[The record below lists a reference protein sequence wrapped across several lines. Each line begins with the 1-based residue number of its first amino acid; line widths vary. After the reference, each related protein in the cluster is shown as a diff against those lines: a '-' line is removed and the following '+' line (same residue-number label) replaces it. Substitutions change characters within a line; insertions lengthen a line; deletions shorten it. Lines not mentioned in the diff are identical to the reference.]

1 MEFRSK
7 REMEICEKIYA
18 DHPLLGDKVEGGWNV
33 EFGTEFHMT
42 NDSKLFPPRPEW
54 EKKGYRPD
62 DYGRW
67 IGPDGDVALPLYE
80 GRMIGQFDFSEKG
93 WVSGKGRTA
102 KWREIPFD
110 QKAIE
115 PQYLM
120 AQSTY
125 LGSEKAVRGYKVG
138 FMDVTSATNARTM
151 ISTVL
156 SGVPC
161 GNKVPVLQP
170 GSRSNLLPCLP
181 VTAFLNSFAY
191 DFVIR
196 RRCGGLTLNWFIIE
210 ATPLPRI
217 DDARV
222 GAFLETH
229 AARLALVHRM
239 FSGEWL
245 RLCSA
250 NLAMAEKPW
259 MSHWAITASERLRT
273 RCMIEAVVAELC
285 GLSVED
291 MQFILTI
298 DESDPIGFWRVD
310 KELPAEQRLTT
321 LTLKAFEHLKEVGL
335 DAFCRQGWELP
346 DYARAFDRPGVK
358 SWTPTEDWPDCERHA
373 RNILGEDGFTRFMA
387 NLSGQEEHPSQPA
400 PHVAEPLPTYA
411 PGTPGAQ
418 RRLFPGEPT
427 LFGDSMEDPP
437 RRKTKK

>member
-1 MEFRSK
+1 
-7 REMEICEKIYA
+7 
-18 DHPLLGDKVEGGWNV
+18 
-33 EFGTEFHMT
+33 
-42 NDSKLFPPRPEW
+42 
-54 EKKGYRPD
+54 
-62 DYGRW
+62 
-67 IGPDGDVALPLYE
+67 
-80 GRMIGQFDFSEKG
+80 MIGQFDFSEKG

-125 LGSEKAVRGYKVG
+125 LESEKAVRGYKVA

-151 ISTVL
+151 IATVL

-170 GSRSNLLPCLP
+170 GSRSNLSSCLTLAA
-181 VTAFLNSFAY
+181 VLNSFAY

-217 DDARV
+217 DDMRV
-222 GAFLETH
+222 RAFLEIQAT
-229 AARLALVHRM
+229 RLALVYRM

-245 RLCSA
+245 RLRNA

-259 MSHWAITASERLRT
+259 TSHWAITASERLRT
-273 RCMIEAVVAELC
+273 RCTIEAVVAELY
-285 GLSVED
+285 GLSLED

-310 KELPAEQRLTT
+310 QDLPVEHRLTS
-321 LTLKAFEHLKEVGL
+321 LALKAFEHLKQVGL
-335 DAFCRQGWELP
+335 DEFCQQGWELP
-346 DYARAFDRPGVK
+346 RLRPHLRPPPASSPGRRLRTGPTANATPEISSATRASPA
-358 SWTPTEDWPDCERHA
+358 SWPTFLLK
-373 RNILGEDGFTRFMA
+373 I
-387 NLSGQEEHPSQPA
+387 LSGQHNRSLTSLSHLQLTAPA
-400 PHVAEPLPTYA
+400 PPVPNGASSRVIQLSSAIRWRTYQAE
-411 PGTPGAQ
+411 
-418 RRLFPGEPT
+418 RRGSVL
-427 LFGDSMEDPP
+427 EDVCLCS
-437 RRKTKK
+437 